1 MNQRMTPALDVVDH
15 LLLGVPDLDAG
26 IAWVEDRIGVRAAVG
41 GNHPG
46 RGTRN
51 ALIALT
57 KQQYLEIIAPDPAQQ
72 PQVQSGLADLGTPML
87 VKWAAVT
94 TDIAGVAVRVRAD
107 GLEASALRPGARNRP
122 DGVRLEWTTL
132 ALPST
137 FAKGEIDPL
146 PFFIEWSTATLHPSV
161 DAPQGGELLSL
172 EFEHPDAESLRQT
185 FSRIGIDATVRDA
198 ERVRLVATLQT
209 PRGTVTL

>member
-1 MNQRMTPALDVVDH
+1 MTRALDAVDH

-26 IAWVEDRIGVRAAVG
+26 IAWVEERTGVRAAVG
-41 GNHPG
+41 GSHPG

-51 ALIALT
+51 ALLALT
-57 KQQYLEIIAPDPAQQ
+57 KRQYLEIIAPDPAQQ
-72 PQVQSGLADLGTPML
+72 PQAQSGLADLGSPML

-94 TDIAGVAVRVRAD
+94 TDIAGVADRVRAA
-107 GLEASALRPGARNRP
+107 GLEASAPRPGARHRP
-122 DGVRLEWTTL
+122 DGSRLEWTTL

-146 PFFIEWSTATLHPSV
+146 PFFIQWSATTPHPSL
-161 DAPQGGELLSL
+161 DAPPGGELLSL
-172 EFEHPDAESLRQT
+172 EFEHTDAESLRQAL
-185 FSRIGIDATVRDA
+185 SRIGIDATVRDA
-198 ERVRLVATLQT
+198 ERVRLVATLKT